1 MVPLRRPP
9 SVPGE
14 SAASAHPVDVIAVY
28 SGIAFLPES
37 NCLGR
42 QIPSPFFG
50 SPEPLVSLICLFA
63 SLDPQYISVGFRH
76 LSASLLLLYSIQF
89 TSGGEEDLQSDD
101 EALYYMTLQSKHRF
115 PIDSNSIIEFM
126 AGTRSPRIV

>member
-1 MVPLRRPP
+1 MVPPRRPP

-28 SGIAFLPES
+28 SPYAFQSQVSGEANNIS
-37 NCLGR
+37 
-42 QIPSPFFG
+42 IFG

-63 SLDPQYISVGFRH
+63 SLDPDYISLGFRH
-76 LSASLLLLYSIQF
+76 LSASLLLLYPIQF

-101 EALYYMTLQSKHRF
+101 EGLQYLTSRSKY
-115 PIDSNSIIEFM
+115 
-126 AGTRSPRIV
+126 